1 MDFIDYREKL
11 GIGFCDKE
19 QVNYFFT
26 KVFNLFD
33 GMNHDYM
40 HDQIDNP
47 NILSFVIQPELQ
59 WYTEESIQEDII

>member
-26 KVFNLFD
+26 KAFNLFD

-40 HDQIDNP
+40 HDQIDN
-47 NILSFVIQPELQ
+47 SEYSELF
-59 WYTEESIQEDII
+59 SIIDEIHVNPP